1 MMTQI
6 LDNILGA
13 VAIVGIFAGVLVEAL
28 KRTEVVSLKL
38 LPIVSLIVG
47 MLAGLTLAIGFE
59 QDLPT
64 FVAAGFIGGAMAS
77 GIYDSGSSAVA
88 FLKDFMGGK
97 K

>member
-13 VAIVGIFAGVLVEAL
+13 VAMVGIFAGVSVEAL
-28 KRTEVVSLKL
+28 KRTEVVSIKL

-64 FVAAGFIGGAMAS
+64 FIAAGFIGGAVAS
-77 GIYDSGSSAVA
+77 GLYDGIKSVVN
-88 FLKDFMGGK
+88 MIGGNK
-97 K
+97 

>member
-1 MMTQI
+1 MTQI

-13 VAIVGIFAGVLVEAL
+13 VAMVGIFAGVSVEAL
-28 KRTEVVSLKL
+28 KRTEVVSIKL

-64 FVAAGFIGGAMAS
+64 FVAAGFIGGAVAS
-77 GIYDSGSSAVA
+77 GLYDGSKSVVN
-88 FLKDFMGGK
+88 MIGGNE
-97 K
+97 